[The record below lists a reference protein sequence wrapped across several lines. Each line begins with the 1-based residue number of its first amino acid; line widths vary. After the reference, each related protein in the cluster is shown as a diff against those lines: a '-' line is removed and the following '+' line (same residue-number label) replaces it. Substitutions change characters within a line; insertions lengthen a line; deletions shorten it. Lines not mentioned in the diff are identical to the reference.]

1 MPPTVAPVP
10 CQTPT
15 VARRHSQS
23 FVVSAPPE
31 QAHRASFDA
40 VADATGQPARLN
52 GAQICGSTSVGLTS
66 WGENLTV
73 EVVPDARGARV
84 SIESA
89 SALPTQFINFNHK
102 KNVEKFARALGGRLG
117 VPVEPA

>member
-1 MPPTVAPVP
+1 M
-10 CQTPT
+10 
-15 VARRHSQS
+15 ARRHSQS

-31 QAHRASFDA
+31 QVHRASFDA